1 MTWVRN
7 NFWFILAGAVP
18 GIIVGT
24 FIEARM
30 SANPPGK
37 PVVYNGQPSVT
48 LPLYG
53 AGMQPGQVP
62 NQTQLDRIEAKLD
75 KLLKMAEA
83 EPQPI
88 PANQAEGL
96 TPLSSAA
103 GKCFECHSPDTAERS
118 GGGFK
123 MFAPIEGGFGF
134 APLSDRQ
141 RQQIVKRVTTEDPGF
156 KMPPPKSKVQ
166 LTPEEKTALVE
177 AHTPK

>member
-1 MTWVRN
+1 MK
-7 NFWFILAGAVP
+7 FYSFALLMM
-18 GIIVGT
+18 VGPLLMGLGLGHLT
-24 FIEARM
+24 AT
-30 SANPPGK
+30 PPGK
-37 PVVYNGQPSVT
+37 PYNGQPAVT
-48 LPLYG
+48 IPLYG
-53 AGMQPGQVP
+53 AAAAPGQVP
-62 NQTQLDRIEAKLD
+62 NQSQLDRIEAKLD
-75 KLLKMAEA
+75 KLLKLAEE

-103 GKCFECHSPDTAERS
+103 NKCFECHAPDTAERS